1 MSHDRL
7 QEFQVCVGLH
17 FANPNLLE
25 MALTHSSYA
34 RFSKRGMVPDNERLE
49 FFGDAVLKLIVSEF
63 LYVQY
68 PAASEGELTKMRAQL
83 ISDKNL
89 AFLAE
94 KLGLGDFLMMSQGE
108 KNTGGTKRQSNL
120 ANAMEA
126 VLGAYYLDQGLLA
139 VQTFFT
145 GLLKRFEGELL
156 AQDYI
161 VDYKTALQ
169 EFVQRKKRELPEYRT
184 IREEGPE
191 HDKVFY
197 VLVSVTGDGGQLQF
211 EGSGRS
217 KKEAEQM
224 AAKQAALALRVV

>member
-1 MSHDRL
+1 
-7 QEFQVCVGLH
+7 
-17 FANPNLLE
+17 
-25 MALTHSSYA
+25 
-34 RFSKRGMVPDNERLE
+34 
-49 FFGDAVLKLIVSEF
+49 GDAVLKLIVSEF